1 MPRPIVGRSCL
12 AGLLCVSLLLPL
24 ISLGAEDKKK
34 PEPPVN
40 INTATV
46 EELAKLPGIG
56 KSIAQRIVNHREKSG
71 KFRTVEELL
80 VIRGISRKKLE
91 QLRPLITAEAEEAE
105 EAKEKAK
112 KDQPVQRRAGR

>member
-1 MPRPIVGRSCL
+1 MSRPTVRCFCL
-12 AGLLCVSLLLPL
+12 AVLLFALASLA
-24 ISLGAEDKKK
+24 AEEKK
-34 PEPPVN
+34 PGAPVN

-46 EELAKLPGIG
+46 EELAKLPGVG

-91 QLRPLITAEAEEAE
+91 QLRSLITTEAEEAG
-105 EAKEKAK
+105 EAKEAEEKAK
-112 KDQPVQRRAGR
+112 KD